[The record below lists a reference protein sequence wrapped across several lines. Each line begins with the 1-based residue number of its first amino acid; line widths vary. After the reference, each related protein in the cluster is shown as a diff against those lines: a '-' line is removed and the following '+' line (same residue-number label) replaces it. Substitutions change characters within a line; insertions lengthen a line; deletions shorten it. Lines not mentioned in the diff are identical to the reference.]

1 MNALQHYPD
10 DSRIWVFTS
19 NRKISADEQGE
30 IGTELR
36 GFLDKWAAH
45 GTPLMADYLWL
56 NEYQVAIVLDQ
67 SQAGASGCSI
77 DTQTRFM
84 RKLGDERNID
94 WFDRMHLILEDESG
108 VRRISFFDL
117 GEHPEAKLF
126 DNLVQQLKE
135 LRSNW
140 PIPMR
145 ESRYAHLMR

>member
-1 MNALQHYPD
+1 METLNHYPD
-10 DSRIWVFTS
+10 ESRTWVFTS
-19 NRKISADEQGE
+19 NRRISEEEQAE

-36 GFLDKWAAH
+36 GFLDSWAAH

-56 NEYQVAIVLDQ
+56 NEYQLAIVLDQ

-94 WFDRMHLILEDESG
+94 WFDRMYLILEDEG
-108 VRRISFFDL
+108 NVKRISFFDL
-117 GEHPEAKLF
+117 GEHPDAKLF
-126 DNLVQQLKE
+126 DNLAQQLKD

-140 PIPMR
+140 PVPLKK
-145 ESRYAHLMR
+145 SRYAHLIR